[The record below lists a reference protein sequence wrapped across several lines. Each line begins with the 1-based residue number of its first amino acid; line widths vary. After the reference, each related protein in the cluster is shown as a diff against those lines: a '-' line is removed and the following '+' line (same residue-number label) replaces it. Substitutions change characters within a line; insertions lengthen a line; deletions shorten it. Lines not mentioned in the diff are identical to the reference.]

1 MIKTMKQ
8 KIGRLLILVRVPC
21 LVVSEPTSPGKV
33 GNHYCHG
40 NGHGQLFRLLRFFQ
54 NPSSTPFASGAS
66 NRGTIS
72 SYVSV
77 GCAGRS
83 ESRKFLSGVQKKF
96 PLRES
101 RLVPDGWSM
110 SSIKRDVKKK
120 VPPRPESRF
129 VSRDPAHCSFGSLGE
144 VGPFVHTH
152 RFSADRGVLSSLRER
167 QASVVE
173 CVNHG
178 SIRGS
183 WPMTISGY
191 PRGHNV

>member
-1 MIKTMKQ
+1 MARAAAPMLRGLRAATRTTRKRSNSARTDKNIDFTT
-8 KIGRLLILVRVPC
+8 R
-21 LVVSEPTSPGKV
+21 TGKAF
-33 GNHYCHG
+33 
-40 NGHGQLFRLLRFFQ
+40 FRMAIEQIAF
-54 NPSSTPFASGAS
+54 S
-66 NRGTIS
+66 
-72 SYVSV
+72 
-77 GCAGRS
+77 
-83 ESRKFLSGVQKKF
+83 FL
-96 PLRES
+96 
-101 RLVPDGWSM
+101 WSM

-144 VGPFVHTH
+144 VGRFVHTH
-152 RFSADRGVLSSLRER
+152 RFSADRGGYSSLRER

>member
-1 MIKTMKQ
+1 M
-8 KIGRLLILVRVPC
+8 
-21 LVVSEPTSPGKV
+21 
-33 GNHYCHG
+33 
-40 NGHGQLFRLLRFFQ
+40 
-54 NPSSTPFASGAS
+54 
-66 NRGTIS
+66 IS
-72 SYVSV
+72 SLGNWSTQYALPI
-77 GCAGRS
+77 G
-83 ESRKFLSGVQKKF
+83 GVNFTDRQ
-96 PLRES
+96 
-101 RLVPDGWSM
+101 GSM
-110 SSIKRDVKKK
+110 SSIKRHVKKQ

-152 RFSADRGVLSSLRER
+152 RFCADRGVLSSLRER

-183 WPMTISGY
+183 WAMTISGY